1 MDGWVGRAAAALVWW
16 VVSRMDGMKDFIK
29 VEHRLICCK
38 ITRSN
43 LNTLSRFFLNTK
55 RTTENR
61 CGSKTVCARTPLHAN
76 LNKHIRDFR
85 KQQQFQ
91 RLLLKEALTARW
103 TEIVPEQKKTCM
115 SAANIIH
122 RCSYRPPIHGRL
134 TKGGRLGGHCGALG
148 RCFSTADQW
157 EELKRVQEL
166 LHSVHSRY

>member
-1 MDGWVGRAAAALVWW
+1 MPNELKTESVGGVAGSEWLNGKRWSEMDGWVGRAAAALVWW

-91 RLLLKEALTARW
+91 RLLLSMLSVCSWKKPSQHGGQKSSRSRRRRACLQPISSTD
-103 TEIVPEQKKTCM
+103 VPTD
-115 SAANIIH
+115 
-122 RCSYRPPIHGRL
+122 PPSMEGSQR
-134 TKGGRLGGHCGALG
+134 G
-148 RCFSTADQW
+148 D
-157 EELKRVQEL
+157 V
-166 LHSVHSRY
+166 